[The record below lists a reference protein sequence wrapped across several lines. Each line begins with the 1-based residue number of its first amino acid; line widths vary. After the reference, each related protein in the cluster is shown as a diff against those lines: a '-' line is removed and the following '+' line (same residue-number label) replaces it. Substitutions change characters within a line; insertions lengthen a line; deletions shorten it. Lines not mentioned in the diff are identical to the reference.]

1 MVMHTDARETSGRLR
16 EAPGG
21 SGKLRAASGT
31 LREAPGSLREA
42 PGSLREAPRSL
53 REAPGGSGQP
63 PGGSGK
69 HKSDLSDRGLHMGL
83 AQKRFFESVV
93 VVIFVFFCSRITIGE
108 ST

>member
-1 MVMHTDARETSGRLR
+1 MHTDA
-16 EAPGG
+16 PGG
-21 SGKLRAASGT
+21 SGQPPGRSGKLRAAS
-31 LREAPGSLREA
+31 EQPPGN
-42 PGSLREAPRSL
+42 LREAPRSL